1 MAYCTK
7 RTENSPDTHCVRAIF
22 FHWRIF
28 MELKPTS
35 ISEQLEILSKRNISL
50 QSGSDLI
57 LLQYGYYNLI
67 NGYKEPFIDKAK
79 SLELGEDY
87 YKDGT
92 TLQHF
97 LQLYH
102 FDSLLRNNLLYSI
115 VTVETQMKSLISLH
129 FSLRYGSSHWKYLS
143 PDSFTKDPSKKRF
156 VIKLISKL
164 QRDINKFN
172 EIKKHP
178 AICHFMNVYN
188 QVPLWGLNTIMDFGT
203 MSNFYDNLQDDL
215 KKTIAKSIDPKLTPT
230 ILSSILYYLTNIR
243 NKCAHN
249 NRLYIHKIDQKASRT
264 ARIPKLSIHENLFI
278 PVDEKTNLYKYGQ
291 DDALAA
297 LLCVSLLFKQNKV
310 FSINYEKIETS
321 MRELGDNIP
330 NDAATFVREV
340 TGLHEK
346 FLRRLYEI
354 FK

>member
-1 MAYCTK
+1 
-7 RTENSPDTHCVRAIF
+7 
-22 FHWRIF
+22 

-35 ISEQLEILSKRNISL
+35 ISEQLEILNKRNISL
-50 QSGSDLI
+50 QSGSDSI

-87 YKDGT
+87 YKNGT
-92 TLQHF
+92 TLKHF

-102 FDSLLRNNLLYSI
+102 FDSILRNNLLYSI

-143 PDSFTKDPSKKRF
+143 PDSFTKDPSKKKF
-156 VIKLISKL
+156 VIKLINKL

-172 EIKKHP
+172 ERKKHP
-178 AICHFMNVYN
+178 AICHFMDVYN

-215 KKTIAKSIDPKLTPT
+215 KKTIAKSINSKLTPT

-249 NRLYIHKIDQKASRT
+249 NRLYIHKIDQRRP
-264 ARIPKLSIHENLFI
+264 ARQE
-278 PVDEKTNLYKYGQ
+278 Y
-291 DDALAA
+291 
-297 LLCVSLLFKQNKV
+297 QN
-310 FSINYEKIETS
+310 F
-321 MRELGDNIP
+321 
-330 NDAATFVREV
+330 
-340 TGLHEK
+340 
-346 FLRRLYEI
+346 
-354 FK
+354 